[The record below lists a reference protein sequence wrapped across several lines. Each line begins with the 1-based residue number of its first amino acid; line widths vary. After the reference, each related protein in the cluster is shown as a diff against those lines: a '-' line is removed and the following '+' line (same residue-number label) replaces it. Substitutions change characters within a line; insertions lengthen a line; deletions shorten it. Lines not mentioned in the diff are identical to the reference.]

1 MEKIILDKL
10 KEINLKLYEIQ
21 KNQEELSK
29 RYDLLLKEQEKE
41 NKDIYKILQQLL
53 LKDLLSTYKN
63 EVNSFLNISEESNI
77 SRNLKIK
84 EPILKEKD
92 TNTNFIKNKDYEL
105 SSLNGKKELDL
116 YEMYEEQFE

>member
-53 LKDLLSTYKN
+53 LKDLLSTYNN

-77 SRNLKIK
+77 SRNLRIK

-105 SSLNGKKELDL
+105 NSLNRKKELDL